1 MNLKQIAPA
10 RLGIYLL
17 GLLILGCGIDMNTK
31 AGLGVSPVISVA
43 YAAAQLLALPL
54 GLVTFVY
61 YCLLIGVQFLL
72 LKGKLPPL
80 QLLQFAVSLLT
91 SLFIQFWDAVL
102 PEAEALWAKI
112 ALMLLA
118 IALTGLGLSLT
129 VGMRMVP
136 NPADGL
142 ASVIGEKLGKGLGT
156 GKNLL
161 DAVSVVLACVLGLVF
176 RGRLLGIGAGTLA
189 AVLLIGRVA
198 ALCQPYVAR
207 LYAKVQP
214 SETTPGL

>member
-1 MNLKQIAPA
+1 MKLKEIAPA
-10 RLGIYLL
+10 RLGVYLL

-43 YAAAQLLALPL
+43 YAAAQILDLPL
-54 GLVTFVY
+54 GAVTFAY
-61 YCLLIGVQFLL
+61 YCVLIGVQYVL
-72 LKGKLPPL
+72 LKGKLPPV

-91 SLFIQFWDAVL
+91 SLFIQLWDEVL
-102 PEAEALWAKI
+102 PTAEALGAKVAMMFI
-112 ALMLLA
+112 A
-118 IALTGLGLSLT
+118 IALTGIGLSLT
-129 VGMRMVP
+129 VGMRLIP

-142 ASVIGEKLGKGLGT
+142 AGVIGDKIGRGLGT

-176 RGRLLGIGAGTLA
+176 RGRLLGIGVGTLA

-198 ALCQPYVAR
+198 ALCQPHVAR
-207 LYAKVQP
+207 LYRKAQP
-214 SETTPGL
+214 

>member
-1 MNLKQIAPA
+1 MKLKEIAPA
-10 RLGIYLL
+10 RLGVYLL

-43 YAAAQLLALPL
+43 YAAAQILDLPL
-54 GLVTFVY
+54 GAVTFVY
-61 YCLLIGVQFLL
+61 YCVLIGVQYVL
-72 LKGKLPPL
+72 LKGKLPPV

-91 SLFIQFWDAVL
+91 SLFIQLWDEVL
-102 PEAEALWAKI
+102 PTAEALGAKVAMMFI
-112 ALMLLA
+112 A
-118 IALTGLGLSLT
+118 IVLTGIGLSLT
-129 VGMRMVP
+129 VGMRLIP

-142 ASVIGEKLGKGLGT
+142 AGVIGDKIGRGLGT

-176 RGRLLGIGAGTLA
+176 RGRLLGIGVGTLA

-198 ALCQPYVAR
+198 ALCQPHVAR
-207 LYAKVQP
+207 LYRKVQP
-214 SETTPGL
+214 